1 MEFLEK
7 SNVNGPF
14 ERPEIIAL
22 FFVSSLAGRY
32 DVGKLFILEDGC
44 VHVPFELTPQ

>member
-14 ERPEIIAL
+14 EGPETTAL
-22 FFVSSLAGRY
+22 FFVSSLLGRY
-32 DVGKLFILEDGC
+32 DVGKLFIPEEGC
-44 VHVPFELTPQ
+44 AHVPPGLTPQ